1 MNAKQ
6 ARKLIASE
14 WVTMDGVFD
23 ADLMGTWFQPYESP
37 ERGQTIKRGI
47 DASDA
52 YLFGRVTYEMLA
64 GYWPQQK
71 NDVADRLNRQPKYV
85 VSTTL
90 KQADWNNSTIIAG
103 NVVEVVTSLK
113 QQPGQD
119 LLMFG
124 SGTLLQTLSAANL
137 VDEYRF
143 LVHPVVLGRGKRLWN
158 QGTPPTGR
166 AGAQRGNAAAPES
179 DPVRLELVETQELP
193 AGVLALTYRTAR

>member
-1 MNAKQ
+1 
-6 ARKLIASE
+6 
-14 WVTMDGVFD
+14 
-23 ADLMGTWFQPYESP
+23 
-37 ERGQTIKRGI
+37 
-47 DASDA
+47 
-52 YLFGRVTYEMLA
+52 
-64 GYWPQQK
+64 
-71 NDVADRLNRQPKYV
+71 
-85 VSTTL
+85 
-90 KQADWNNSTIIAG
+90 
-103 NVVEVVTSLK
+103 VTSLK